1 MVIKGNNIMF
11 IKRGGD
17 TDGKI
22 MSVVDEGDL
31 TDLQKKAT
39 KDLSKK
45 SVKFD
50 DESDA
55 SSVKKSGS

>member
-1 MVIKGNNIMF
+1 MF

-17 TDGKI
+17 SDGKI
-22 MSVVDEGDL
+22 MSVVDENEL
-31 TDLQKKAT
+31 TNVQKKTA

-45 SVKFD
+45 SIKSG
-50 DESDA
+50 ENTDA